1 MPKSPARPP
10 LHRRALRMAT
20 ALLFALASAGAS
32 AAPDAATA
40 DPITRFLVERGL
52 GDDLIGQVRER
63 ASDLVITA
71 MNFLGVPYRRGGQTE
86 DEGFDCSGFTRYI
99 FERSIGLVLPRR
111 VDEQAAAP
119 GLRSVRRDDLQ
130 PGDLVFFN
138 TLRRSFS
145 HVGIYVGE
153 GKFIHSPRSGAA
165 VRVEDM
171 TLAYWARRFTG
182 ARRANETAIAPNT
195 REDTTPAPS
204 APAVPVPA
212 SSASYLP

>member
-20 ALLFALASAGAS
+20 ALLFAFSSAGAC
-32 AAPDAATA
+32 AAPDAPAA
-40 DPITRFLVERGL
+40 DPITRFLGERGL

-99 FERSIGLVLPRR
+99 FERSIGLALPRR
-111 VDEQAAAP
+111 VDEQATAP
-119 GLRSVRRDDLQ
+119 GLSSVRRDDLR

-153 GKFIHSPRSGAA
+153 GKSGAV
-165 VRVEDM
+165 VRVEVL
-171 TLAYWARRFTG
+171 TLGYWARRFTG
-182 ARRANETAIAPNT
+182 ARRADEVSATSNAGADAV
-195 REDTTPAPS
+195 RQPS
-204 APAVPVPA
+204 APAAPLPA